1 MNEIELEIKC
11 FISEEIS
18 KLKPRDK
25 EYTASFL
32 NNELNKLTKY
42 LVKDKVIEG
51 IYHKYRLGIDILE
64 ILNNNKFYYDLPY
77 EKFPMLFKVEPS
89 VTIPVS
95 KVKKKSERVKSKDGF
110 SEPLSLEGMQMPP
123 EITLIVEQIPIV
135 KEALLMKAIEY
146 IKIMELKS
154 WIEKNGITKPQLNS
168 TEDISFI
175 EITDDVKSVLLK
187 EKIDEHLSLFKENNE
202 ISTENY
208 KNLVSLLMK
217 YFIENEQVVLS
228 KPITV
233 SNGMTRKLAYSL
245 GRLHK
250 EASGDSF
257 LKVTFFN
264 LCTKNIAIFKKY
276 DNDSHN
282 FQKSNLYKYF
292 TSNPLK

>member
-1 MNEIELEIKC
+1 MNEIELIIKH
-11 FISEEIS
+11 FINEEIG

-51 IYHKYRLGIDILE
+51 IYHKYRLGFDILE
-64 ILNNNKFYYDLPY
+64 ILNNNNFYYNLPY

-89 VTIPVS
+89 ETIPVT
-95 KVKKKSERVKSKDGF
+95 KVKRKSAKVKSKGGF
-110 SEPLSLEGMQMPP
+110 NEPFSLEGIQMPP
-123 EITLIVEQIPIV
+123 KITLLVEQIPIV
-135 KEALLMKAIEY
+135 KKALIAKAIEY

-175 EITDDVKSVLLK
+175 EITDDAKSVLLK
-187 EKIDEHLSLFKENNE
+187 EKIDNHLLLYKEKNE

-208 KNLVSLLMK
+208 NNLVSLLMK
-217 YFIENEQVVLS
+217 YFLENELIVLS
-228 KPITV
+228 KPIMV